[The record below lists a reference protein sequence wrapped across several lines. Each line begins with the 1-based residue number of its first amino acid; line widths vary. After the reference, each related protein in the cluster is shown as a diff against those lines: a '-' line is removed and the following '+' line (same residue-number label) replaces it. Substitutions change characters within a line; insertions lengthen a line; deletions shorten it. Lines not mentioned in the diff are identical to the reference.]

1 MRRTSDA
8 ASAAVRI
15 VLKECIDCCHVL
27 LYRQLAK
34 STKNACSS
42 VLDVEQIGWLRQPY
56 AGFGVPSEI
65 AARHIFDGSYL
76 IATH

>member
-1 MRRTSDA
+1 
-8 ASAAVRI
+8 
-15 VLKECIDCCHVL
+15 